1 MNDKVPESKP
11 SAANISTWKIESAR
25 VFRIFLLGTLLTTSS
40 SGQLH
45 ADTSELPPT
54 NAFNL
59 MEMKDPSTLDL
70 KILADELVP
79 ASKMNAGKVRLIQ
92 LEFFSQN
99 WGGEEVRHL
108 AKVYLPANGIA
119 ESKRG
124 MAIINQGGS
133 SNAADGFDLEKEY
146 GSLTTL
152 KLGIPS
158 MLLQSNMPGDHW
170 GVIGQGPVRRYTAAK
185 FFETGDPN
193 WIHWIALAKIYMR
206 AMTVLGELEDVQA
219 TQFVLA
225 GSSKRAQSI
234 WIAAAVDDRIRGI
247 VSIAR
252 PGNFLHLIQT
262 HSPSPGKL
270 PNPDGARKIHEGWK
284 HEYMAHIEDM
294 YTTRGYEYMAYIDP
308 YQFLS
313 RVKVPVMYL
322 IGTNDNLFNSF
333 DDHGFYPFY
342 EGDKSFAYVPN
353 YLHGMGTSTHVQA
366 YRAWA
371 AHCFWGRPVTTVAAL
386 ESEEHGTLNIS
397 AIVNSQAN
405 VTGVRLYY
413 CFLQGK
419 KFNDAKDSYLS
430 VPMKQG
436 AGTSLWNATLPSSET
451 SGREVYWYVETRD
464 QAQGLESIATTLLK
478 RSRMPS
484 K

>member
-1 MNDKVPESKP
+1 MIGVVLITVLARLSG
-11 SAANISTWKIESAR
+11 AAGLE
-25 VFRIFLLGTLLTTSS
+25 
-40 SGQLH
+40 Q
-45 ADTSELPPT
+45 PPA
-54 NAFNL
+54 NAFD
-59 MEMKDPSTLDL
+59 MTEIKDPSTLDL
-70 KILADELVP
+70 KILKNELVP
-79 ASKMNAGKVRLIQ
+79 VDLEGRQKVRCIQ
-92 LEFFSQN
+92 LEFLSQN
-99 WGGEEVRHL
+99 WGGEDIRHL

-124 MAIINQGGS
+124 MALINQGAS
-133 SNAADGFDLEKEY
+133 SNMAEGFDFEQEY
-146 GSLTTL
+146 GAITTA

-170 GVIGQGPVRRYTAAK
+170 GVKGQGPVRRYTAAK

-206 AMTVLGELEDVQA
+206 AMTVLGTLDAVQA
-219 TQFVLA
+219 EQFVLV

-252 PGNFLHLIQT
+252 PGNFLHLILQHNPT
-262 HSPSPGKL
+262 PGAL
-270 PNPDGARKIHEGWK
+270 PDRNAIRTTHEGAK
-284 HEYMAHIEDM
+284 HDYMVHLEDM

-313 RVKVPVMYL
+313 RVKVPVMYV

-353 YLHGMGTSTHVQA
+353 YRHGMGTTTHIEA
-366 YRAWA
+366 ARAWA
-371 AHCFWGRPVTTVAAL
+371 AHCFWSRPVTQVTAL
-386 ESEEHGTLNIS
+386 ESLAQNKLSINALVS
-397 AIVNSQAN
+397 SQAEVN
-405 VTGVRLYY
+405 GVRLYY

-419 KFNDAKDSYLS
+419 PFNDAKDRYQSI
-430 VPMKQG
+430 PMKR
-436 AGTSLWNATLPSSET
+436 AGDTSLWTASIPQ
-451 SGREVYWYVETRD
+451 SGKPDNEIYWYVEASDTVD
-464 QAQGLESIATTLLK
+464 GLKSISTTLLQ
-478 RSRMPS
+478 SS
-484 K
+484 KLTTH